1 MYKDFDK
8 EELYKSIRMFMR
20 ILLPSVIM
28 AVGVWLLYTSVGK
41 YLDSYLWILV
51 THGLAGIIIY
61 ILLLRFLY
69 KEGFNKLLEL
79 VPKKLL
85 KLLKK

>member
-1 MYKDFDK
+1 
-8 EELYKSIRMFMR
+8 MFVR
-20 ILLPSVIM
+20 VLFPSLIM
-28 AVGVWLLYTSVGK
+28 AVGVWLLFISVGK
-41 YLDSYLWILV
+41 YLDSYFWILV

-79 VPKKLL
+79 VPKKFL